1 MGRGGERLRAVS
13 LKRPTSAAQ
22 RNTCLHFDFAHGH
35 TAQRQKAEKSVTVAL
50 RGSAQS
56 GSAERSGTDSAR
68 SSMEWVPGGVWVA
81 SMLPDLSG
89 FVETLK
95 DAVSPRTPVAPK
107 LPLPLR

>member
-1 MGRGGERLRAVS
+1 MLDA
-13 LKRPTSAAQ
+13 
-22 RNTCLHFDFAHGH
+22 TCLHLEFARDH
-35 TAQRQKAEKSVTVAL
+35 TAQRQKAETNVVAL

-56 GSAERSGTDSAR
+56 GSAERSGTDSTR

>member
-1 MGRGGERLRAVS
+1 
-13 LKRPTSAAQ
+13 
-22 RNTCLHFDFAHGH
+22 
-35 TAQRQKAEKSVTVAL
+35 
-50 RGSAQS
+50 
-56 GSAERSGTDSAR
+56 
-68 SSMEWVPGGVWVA
+68 MEWVPGGVWVA